1 VRKGTG
7 EDAECPRF
15 LSRSFKRASGAEWMA
30 RHCPEVDGLLFVDLL
45 DEVCG
50 AMTKAVGLTDDEA
63 RELLAMI
70 WSGPR

>member
-1 VRKGTG
+1 
-7 EDAECPRF
+7 
-15 LSRSFKRASGAEWMA
+15 MA